1 MKASKVLAVVF
12 TTLAFTGC
20 VSREMAQQAGATSP
34 PVTPS
39 DSTEERRVIVAHLL
53 EAHHETV
60 GQMRV
65 SSALSHQPTVS
76 CN

>member
-12 TTLAFTGC
+12 TTLAFMGC
-20 VSREMAQQAGATSP
+20 VSREMAPQAGAVNP
-34 PVTPS
+34 PATPN
-39 DSTEERRVIVAHLL
+39 DPAEERRVIVAHLL

-65 SSALSHQPTVS
+65 SSALRHQPTVS